1 MLDSKRIFKTQ
12 RTAVEKTIAWIE
24 NQYAQ
29 VRVTRDGI
37 TTLEKTNNLVVPQFS
52 HAISRPS
59 FHEGHGFIS
68 APQLHIHNLIMNM
81 TQDSI
86 GKWKA
91 VENSRIFNEQKLI
104 QSAYQS
110 YLFTGIKDIGYALE
124 IRLDGKVEIAGI
136 IRKLNELFS
145 KRRKDIYRTEQ
156 KLLEKGVFPNA
167 SDGPLRNIAV
177 LESRS
182 GKNVRITEE
191 ELKASWTA
199 QMYEKGFSVEGVR
212 QDIETAIQKE
222 SLLKKSFYQKNEFDT
237 LRFAANAITE
247 NGQSFKQSEILD
259 KALSM
264 SRGHLNIDDLEKAFN
279 TLLQKREI
287 IRRRYG
293 RQGTKGNTK

>member
-1 MLDSKRIFKTQ
+1 M
-12 RTAVEKTIAWIE
+12 
-24 NQYAQ
+24 
-29 VRVTRDGI
+29 
-37 TTLEKTNNLVVPQFS
+37 
-52 HAISRPS
+52 
-59 FHEGHGFIS
+59 
-68 APQLHIHNLIMNM
+68 
-81 TQDSI
+81 
-86 GKWKA
+86 
-91 VENSRIFNEQKLI
+91 
-104 QSAYQS
+104 
-110 YLFTGIKDIGYALE
+110 
-124 IRLDGKVEIAGI
+124 
-136 IRKLNELFS
+136 
-145 KRRKDIYRTEQ
+145 
-156 KLLEKGVFPNA
+156 EKGVFPNA

-212 QDIETAIQKE
+212 QDIETAIQIK

-237 LRFAANAITE
+237 LRFAVNAITE

-264 SRGHLNIDDLEKAFN
+264 SRGHLNIDDLEKAFH